1 MTTDIKTKKCACCG
15 LEKPVT
21 EFHKHRRTAD
31 GYGNVCK
38 ACGAKRK
45 AALGSKSRIEPVYHE
60 ELSQFQP
67 RILMEHLSAIGYKGT
82 LQIPRTIT
90 L

>member
-1 MTTDIKTKKCACCG
+1 MTTDIKTKKCACCE

-21 EFHKHRRTAD
+21 EFD

-67 RILMEHLSAIGYKGT
+67 RVLMEHLSAIGYKGT
-82 LQIPRTIT
+82 LQIPHNIS